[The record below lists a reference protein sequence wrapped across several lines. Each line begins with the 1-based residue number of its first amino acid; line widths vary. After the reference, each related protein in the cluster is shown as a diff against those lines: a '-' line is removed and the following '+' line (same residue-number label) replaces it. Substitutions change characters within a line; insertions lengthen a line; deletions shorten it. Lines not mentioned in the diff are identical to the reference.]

1 MSAFKNDSA
10 AKILDILFVCLLFG
24 LFCLEES
31 PGIDTECWSS
41 SPACLHSSTHGCCNL
56 ANTTLVPQKTQQ
68 MLQDS
73 WWICLIFLGQLSDGG
88 GWKMHLYM
96 QNMSGATPQPFRV
109 SLPPTGTV
117 WWFYG
122 AELTHGESIQDN
134 AEITQKTKYWTRE
147 GWQRCWACPFP
158 HLGISSELREG
169 GGACV
174 NGVLCYLAML
184 FLLMGIKSSLWV
196 SLCFS
201 SCSNVAGGIRL
212 YWCAAFLLLGLILFA
227 YLLQSGAWKIV
238 T

>member
-31 PGIDTECWSS
+31 PGIDTQCWSS
-41 SPACLHSSTHGCCNL
+41 SPAFLHSSTHGCRSP

-96 QNMSGATPQPFRV
+96 QNMSGATQLPRPFRA
-109 SLPPTGTV
+109 SLHPTGTV
-117 WWFYG
+117 RWFYG
-122 AELTHGESIQDN
+122 AELTHGESIHN

-147 GWQRCWACPFP
+147 GWRRCWACPFP
-158 HLGISSELREG
+158 CLWHFFWAPGRWRG
-169 GGACV
+169 
-174 NGVLCYLAML
+174 LCEWGL
-184 FLLMGIKSSLWV
+184 V
-196 SLCFS
+196 
-201 SCSNVAGGIRL
+201 
-212 YWCAAFLLLGLILFA
+212 LLGNVVPFNGDQVFLVSILE
-227 YLLQSGAWKIV
+227 LLQLL
-238 T
+238 